1 MVESRLILMPSVKAR
16 GVPFAGENYRAAFAC
31 TETGFFGSRTNSKRR
46 IHWLGPGVNFHLR
59 AACNARF
66 PKNLLDSRDSFFT
79 STTLPLASTSARIR
93 TVTFPRIVLRAFAG
107 TSGKTSF
114 TTARGTGFWRA
125 GASTAD
131 LTGTATGCSGAE
143 LLRKKRGK

>member
-1 MVESRLILMPSVKAR
+1 MHVAWWALCQILLFEEYNIAIVEKIRSFTQAHEVLQRYVPPSRSMSAPYTLERMQKLMTALGNPQ
-16 GVPFAGENYRAAFAC
+16 
-31 TETGFFGSRTNSKRR
+31 NSLKV
-46 IHWLGPGVNFHLR
+46 IHV
-59 AACNARF
+59 
-66 PKNLLDSRDSFFT
+66 
-79 STTLPLASTSARIR
+79 
-93 TVTFPRIVLRAFAG
+93 AG

-143 LLRKKRGK
+143 LLRKKRGKIAADATNNPMAPATRRFRGVALFVLDGGG

>member
-1 MVESRLILMPSVKAR
+1 VAAPPS
-16 GVPFAGENYRAAFAC
+16 
-31 TETGFFGSRTNSKRR
+31 
-46 IHWLGPGVNFHLR
+46 GPTGVNFHRR

-143 LLRKKRGK
+143 LLRKKRGKIAADATNNPMAPATRRFRGVALFVLDGGG